1 MTHDPSAESLARNDI
16 LTLLSDQE
24 VANVSTA
31 ETVPLASGEAYL
43 DLEHLFQGVQYAH
56 GVASPSGRVLPK
68 KAVHEETW
76 IKILAQLALSPEAP
90 QTREAFDASAPTRAG
105 T

>member
-1 MTHDPSAESLARNDI
+1 MNDDPHTESLARNDI
-16 LTLLSDQE
+16 LKLLSDQE

-31 ETVPLASGEAYL
+31 ETEPLASGEPYL
-43 DLEHLFQGVQYAH
+43 DLEHLFQGVQYAR

-76 IKILAQLALSPEAP
+76 IKILAQLALSPEVP
-90 QTREAFDASAPTRAG
+90 QASVAFDPSAPTRAG